1 MSQPTPDRLQASLPA
16 LVDAAIVGGGPAG
29 CSAASWL
36 SQLGLSVALIERAP
50 RLCDSLRPLDY
61 RQDWL
66 LGAPGESLA
75 DLGERYAGHASA
87 QAGVHT
93 LTGQTVQQLDWH
105 AEQGWTLYLDGG
117 PAFSALSAGSGDHAP
132 PAGLQPLRARALLLA
147 TGLTPRHPAPLYPE
161 GPEGDRHGR
170 VLDAIE
176 LTAVRDRLA
185 PGKVL
190 LLGGGDNAVE
200 NALHLAARGHAVTLW
215 SRSEWRAQSHLIQQL
230 DTAPGL
236 RRRSAQAL
244 PTAVVADAD
253 GVRVTSKAYGE
264 ERFDQV
270 AVLLGYEPEPSAWLQ
285 VADALQRAGVTAPS
299 QPFRDEPR
307 FGVLGLFVAGDASGR
322 QHPCVQT
329 ALGDGVVAAKQIEA
343 FLRPLRESQPPP
355 ALRRN
360 NRQVIHI
367 HGLRFGANL
376 GVLDV
381 EREGP
386 QPILVDAEVNLGAQ
400 TIVSRDADIGHVLDY
415 RRVRTIIIDECTA
428 EHTDLLE
435 ALLGKL
441 CVRLMKLAGVV
452 GVRIKVTKLEIF
464 PDCQV
469 AISAECGQW

>member
-1 MSQPTPDRLQASLPA
+1 MSQPPPDRLPASLPA
-16 LVDAAIVGGGPAG
+16 LVDAAIIGGGPAG

-36 SQLGLSVALIERAP
+36 TQLGLSVALIERAP

-61 RQDWL
+61 QQDWL

-75 DLGERYAGHASA
+75 ELGERYARHATA
-87 QAGVHT
+87 QPGVHT
-93 LTGQTVQQLDWH
+93 VLGQTLNTLDWQ
-105 AEQGWTLYLDGG
+105 AAQGWTLYLDGG
-117 PAFSALSAGSGDHAP
+117 PAFAAQAGDTAE
-132 PAGLQPLRARALLLA
+132 PAATGNLRPLRARSLLLA
-147 TGLTPRHPAPLYPE
+147 TGLTPRHPSPLYPE
-161 GPEGDRHGR
+161 RDRHDR

-176 LTAVRDRLA
+176 LTAVRDRLP

-190 LLGGGDNAVE
+190 LLGGGDNAIE
-200 NALHLAARGHAVTLW
+200 NALYLAGRGHAVTLW

-230 DTAPGL
+230 DGATGL
-236 RRRSAQAL
+236 RRRPAQAL
-244 PTAVVADAD
+244 PTAVSASAD
-253 GVRVTSKAYGE
+253 GVTVTSKAYGE
-264 ERFDQV
+264 ERFDHV
-270 AVLLGYEPEPSAWLQ
+270 AVLLGYEPAPSAWLL

-367 HGLRFGANL
+367 NGLRFGANL
-376 GVLDV
+376 GVLDF

-386 QPILVDAEVNLGAQ
+386 QPILVDAEINLGAQ

-441 CVRLMKLAGVV
+441 SVRLMKLPGVV

>member
-1 MSQPTPDRLQASLPA
+1 MTDALAGTLPDSPPLT
-16 LVDAAIVGGGPAG
+16 VDAAILGGGPAG
-29 CSAASWL
+29 CSAAVWL
-36 SQLGLSVALIERAP
+36 AQLGLSVALIERGP
-50 RLCDSLRPLDY
+50 RLCGSLQPLRY
-61 RQDWL
+61 PQDWL
-66 LGAPGESLA
+66 LGAPGETLA
-75 DLGERYAGHASA
+75 ELGDRYARHVAEQPGVHRLLNQSVDHLDWQADQGWCLY
-87 QAGVHT
+87 QAGSH
-93 LTGQTVQQLDWH
+93 
-105 AEQGWTLYLDGG
+105 E
-117 PAFSALSAGSGDHAP
+117 AP
-132 PAGLQPLRARALLLA
+132 GRQPLRARALLLA
-147 TGLTPRHPAPLYPE
+147 TGLTPRHPAPLYPAAS
-161 GPEGDRHGR
+161 RHGR

-176 LTAVRDRLA
+176 LTARRDRL
-185 PGKVL
+185 PVGRVL

-200 NALHLAARGHAVTLW
+200 NALHLRGLGHEVTIW
-215 SRSEWRAQSHLIQQL
+215 SRSEWRAQSHLVQQL
-230 DTAPGL
+230 DALPGV
-236 RRRSAQAL
+236 RRRPAQAL
-244 PTAVVADAD
+244 PGAVVADVD
-253 GVRVTSKAYGE
+253 GVTVTSRAFGD
-264 ERFDQV
+264 ERFDHV

-285 VADALQRAGVTAPS
+285 VSDALQRAGVTAPS

-307 FGVLGLFVAGDASGR
+307 FGVLGLFVAGDTSGR

-355 ALRRN
+355 ALRRS

-367 HGLRFGANL
+367 AGLRFGANL
-376 GVLDV
+376 GVLDF

-415 RRVRTIIIDECTA
+415 RRVRLIIIDECTA

-441 CVRLMKLAGVV
+441 CTRLMKLPGVA